1 MNHQYRQVKE
11 FHIKFGAP
19 CGDEP
24 KLLSAARVEK
34 RYAWMLE
41 EINEFKEAGSINE
54 QADAIIDLIYFC
66 LGALVE
72 MGIKPD
78 NLFEIVHQA
87 NMAKIW
93 DDGKPRYN
101 DGKVVK
107 PPTWKD
113 PKPLLIEEIQKQIL
127 QSKQG
132 EVKPVEK
139 FDEVAAGT
147 EG

>member
-1 MNHQYRQVKE
+1 MNRQYQQVKE

-41 EINEFKEAGSINE
+41 EINEFKAAKSIDE
-54 QADAIIDLIYFC
+54 QADAIMDLIYFG
-66 LGALVE
+66 LGTMVE
-72 MGIKPD
+72 MGVKPD
-78 NLFEIVHQA
+78 NLFEIVHRA

-93 DDGKPRYN
+93 DDGKPHYH

-107 PPTWKD
+107 PPAWKD
-113 PKPLLIEEIQKQIL
+113 PKPLLIEEIEQQI
-127 QSKQG
+127 
-132 EVKPVEK
+132 
-139 FDEVAAGT
+139 AAVR
-147 EG
+147 ES